1 MFCSKCATSLPD
13 DAQFCL
19 KCGHALTGTLNTN
32 IPTTPSPE
40 AKTEPLVTPAAPT
53 DAPTVSMPNVP
64 NANIG
69 TFVFASFAV
78 LSLVVSFVKGV
89 VPIFIIEAGLWG
101 GLAWYW
107 NRKKPKSQAATA
119 IVLLLAVVVVAAEG
133 YSLLRKFEGPNY
145 TYLQQ
150 GNAQYRVDN
159 AAGRTDRLTS
169 TGWTAVSFDR
179 PPEPIVVGDL
189 IFGLTLN
196 KGEWDPIL
204 KQICF
209 DASNN
214 SDFVLQNFTII
225 VSLNPKPAD
234 DNPFDDIVT
243 LKGYGGGLLDKGKS
257 SLSCGPAPKTYPAGS
272 TTWSYVLSSGSG
284 WKE

>member
-40 AKTEPLVTPAAPT
+40 AKTEPLVPPAAPT

-89 VPIFIIEAGLWG
+89 VPIFIIEAGLWD

-107 NRKKPKSQAATA
+107 NRKKHKSQAAT
-119 IVLLLAVVVVAAEG
+119 
-133 YSLLRKFEGPNY
+133 P
-145 TYLQQ
+145 
-150 GNAQYRVDN
+150 
-159 AAGRTDRLTS
+159 
-169 TGWTAVSFDR
+169 
-179 PPEPIVVGDL
+179 
-189 IFGLTLN
+189 
-196 KGEWDPIL
+196 
-204 KQICF
+204 
-209 DASNN
+209 
-214 SDFVLQNFTII
+214 
-225 VSLNPKPAD
+225 
-234 DNPFDDIVT
+234 
-243 LKGYGGGLLDKGKS
+243 
-257 SLSCGPAPKTYPAGS
+257 
-272 TTWSYVLSSGSG
+272 
-284 WKE
+284 